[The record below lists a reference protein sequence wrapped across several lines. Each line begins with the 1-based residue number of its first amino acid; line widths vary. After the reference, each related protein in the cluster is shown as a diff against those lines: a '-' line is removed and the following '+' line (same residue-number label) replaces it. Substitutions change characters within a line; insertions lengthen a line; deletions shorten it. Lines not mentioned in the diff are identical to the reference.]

1 MTVLPVKPENLRA
14 NISGE
19 WNYKQG
25 FEGFMFIKTVI
36 YFLYFIPAYFSSI
49 NEKYSSFIGGALE
62 STRRYLFETHFAFE
76 QQKIIHPKLSKLLTI
91 VAKWSKDQE
100 ACSANAAII
109 VYTFHEK
116 LTKEITETLSGL
128 HGVQTRSF
136 NKGTEINALEEEN
149 GKLVIYVV
157 NGLAASEDFPW
168 ASFDFVLDYN
178 LSGTV
183 TREELSRSTRLK
195 SHVVLKTISKVS
207 MGNHLSEAKG

>member
-1 MTVLPVKPENLRA
+1 
-14 NISGE
+14 
-19 WNYKQG
+19 
-25 FEGFMFIKTVI
+25 MFIKTVI
-36 YFLYFIPAYFSSI
+36 YFPFFIPAFFSSI
-49 NEKYSSFIGGALE
+49 NEKYSSLIGGALE
-62 STRRYLFETHFAFE
+62 STRRYLLETRFAFE

-128 HGVQTRSF
+128 HGVQTRLF
-136 NKGTEINALEEEN
+136 NKDTEINALQEEN
-149 GKLVIYVV
+149 GQLVIYVV

-178 LSGTV
+178 PSATV

-195 SHVVLKTISKVS
+195 SHVILKTISKVS
-207 MGNHLSEAKG
+207 MGNHLSEAEG